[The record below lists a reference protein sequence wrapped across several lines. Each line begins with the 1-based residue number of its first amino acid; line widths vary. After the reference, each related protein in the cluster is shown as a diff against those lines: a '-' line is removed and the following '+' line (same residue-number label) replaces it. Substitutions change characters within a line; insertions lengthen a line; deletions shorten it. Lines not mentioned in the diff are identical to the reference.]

1 MAAPRAPDAED
12 RAAWRRNQLAV
23 TAASFMGFTGFTLV
37 MPLLPLYIHQL
48 GARDEG
54 EIAMWAG
61 LSLGVTPA
69 VTAVLSPWWGRVAD
83 RFGRK
88 LMVERSLVSFVVI
101 MTATAFAGRPWHV
114 FALRALQ
121 GLFAGYGGL
130 TLAMAAESAP
140 REKMATAIG
149 LVQTSQRLGP
159 ALGPV
164 IGGVLAGI
172 VGIRGAFF
180 VTAAFYAAAFL
191 LVLVFY
197 HDPVGRPRPPG
208 RAADGRTIGRAI
220 LARPGFL
227 LVMTAIFGMTFV
239 DRSFGP
245 ILPLYVQRLGFGP
258 HSVALVSGIL
268 FSAAAI
274 GAAIGNQACDA
285 MLRRWPARTA
295 IGGALWLAGLALG
308 AFLMLEGTL
317 GLAIALALFGAGIG
331 AGTTAAYTVG
341 GSQVPDGAHGTGF
354 GLLTGSALAG
364 LAISPA
370 VCGVLS
376 RGTLLAVFALDLG
389 LLIALAGL
397 VAWKLPAGH
406 VAALRPAAGWDAGKA
421 SETSV

>member
-1 MAAPRAPDAED
+1 
-12 RAAWRRNQLAV
+12 
-23 TAASFMGFTGFTLV
+23 MGFTGFTLV
-37 MPLLPLYIHQL
+37 MPLLPLFIHQL

-101 MTATAFAGRPWHV
+101 MSATAFAERPWHV

-140 REKMATAIG
+140 RDRMATAIG

-164 IGGVLAGI
+164 IGGVLAGM
-172 VGIRGAFF
+172 VGIRHAFF
-180 VTAAFYAAAFL
+180 VTAGFYAIAFV
-191 LVLVFY
+191 LVLVLY
-197 HDPVGRPRPPG
+197 RDPPQ
-208 RAADGRTIGRAI
+208 RATSAVRADEGPASGWTI

-227 LVMTAIFGMTFV
+227 LVMTAIFGITFV

-245 ILPLYVQRLGFGP
+245 ILPLYVQRLGYQP
-258 HSVALVSGIL
+258 DSVALVSGVL
-268 FSAAAI
+268 FSAAAV
-274 GAAIGNQACDA
+274 GAATGNQFCDLL
-285 MLRRWPARTA
+285 LRRWKARGVIA
-295 IGGALWLAGLALG
+295 VSLLLAGLALG
-308 AFLMLEGTL
+308 AFLLIAGTA
-317 GLAIALALFGAGIG
+317 GLAMSLALFGAGVG

-341 GSQVPDGAHGTGF
+341 GRQIPDGAHGTGF

-364 LAISPA
+364 LALSPA
-370 VCGVLS
+370 ICGLLS
-376 RGTLLAVFALDLG
+376 RGTLLTVFALDLG
-389 LLIALAGL
+389 LLVALAAV
-397 VAWKLPAGH
+397 VAWRMPWSA
-406 VAALRPAAGWDAGKA
+406 
-421 SETSV
+421 

>member
-1 MAAPRAPDAED
+1 MAAHTGPDA
-12 RAAWRRNQLAV
+12 AAPVSWRRNQLAV

-69 VTAVLSPWWGRVAD
+69 VTAILSPWWGRVAD

-88 LMVERSLVSFVVI
+88 LMVERSLVSFIVI
-101 MTATAFAGRPWHV
+101 MAATAFAQRPWHV

-140 REKMATAIG
+140 RERMATAIG

-164 IGGVLAGI
+164 IGGVLAGM
-172 VGIRGAFF
+172 VGIRNAFF
-180 VTAAFYAAAFL
+180 VTAGFYAIAFV
-191 LVLVFY
+191 LVLLLY
-197 HDPVGRPRPPG
+197 DDPPRHPTSVDQ
-208 RAADGRTIGRAI
+208 ADSGRAI
-220 LARPGFL
+220 ARAILGKPGFL
-227 LVMTAIFGMTFV
+227 LVMTAIFGITFV

-245 ILPLYVQRLGFGP
+245 ILPLYVQRLGFQTG
-258 HSVALVSGIL
+258 SVALVSGIL
-268 FSAAAI
+268 FSASAV
-274 GAAIGNQACDA
+274 GAALGNQACDA
-285 MLRRWPARTA
+285 MLRRWSARA
-295 IGGALWLAGLALG
+295 VIAVSLLLAGVALGVFLALGGAVGLAL
-308 AFLMLEGTL
+308 T
-317 GLAIALALFGAGIG
+317 LALFGAGIG
-331 AGTTAAYTVG
+331 VGTTAAYTVG
-341 GSQVPDGAHGTGF
+341 GRQVPEGAHGTGF

-370 VCGVLS
+370 VCGLLS
-376 RGTLLAVFALDLG
+376 RGTLLTVFALDLAM
-389 LLIALAGL
+389 LVAVACV
-397 VAWKLPAGH
+397 VAWKMPFDNSRGGDGA
-406 VAALRPAAGWDAGKA
+406 VAPSTGTADL
-421 SETSV
+421 